1 MKKISKNLKD
11 TERIAQEFLQKL
23 YQEEKKYARVIC
35 LQGNLGAG
43 KTAFVKAVGRILG
56 IKSIV
61 NSPTFVIIK
70 RHLPRRGPHKTL
82 FHIDAYRL
90 KNERDLKI
98 LGWEEILKDKEN
110 IIFIEWPE
118 RVRKIM
124 PRHAH
129 KIKISH
135 KNFGHREFEI
145 GV

>member
-11 TERIAQEFLQKL
+11 TEHIAKEFLRNL
-23 YQEEKKYARVIC
+23 FTEEKNHARIVC
-35 LQGNLGAG
+35 LQGNLGVG
-43 KTAFVKAVGRILG
+43 KTAFVKVVGRILG

-70 RHLPRRGPHKTL
+70 RHLPHKGPHKTL

-90 KNERDLKI
+90 KNERELKI
-98 LGWEEILKDKEN
+98 LGWDEIIKNKEN

-124 PRHAH
+124 PRHARQ
-129 KIKISH
+129 IKIFH
-135 KNFGHREFEI
+135 RPNGHRQFEI
-145 GV
+145 